1 MKIINTFRVGCET
14 FLIGILIILLI
25 TTTIGTFIFGLL
37 ADICGRKK
45 IIIFSNICQIIGGIS
60 LFITTSV
67 IKKYDKEE
75 IFKKGIN
82 QQINNFT
89 EFYYG
94 KSFLNAYI
102 NNFIDI
108 KGEVLKTQV
117 INDNFKSLNIFI
129 LGSIFLIFLFN
140 SSTKIVTLAYLL
152 ENALTEESMSL
163 YFLFFNLSQPI
174 SLLLTTILS

>member
-1 MKIINTFRVGCET
+1 MDR
-14 FLIGILIILLI
+14 
-25 TTTIGTFIFGLL
+25 
-37 ADICGRKK
+37 
-45 IIIFSNICQIIGGIS
+45 
-60 LFITTSV
+60 
-67 IKKYDKEE
+67 
-75 IFKKGIN
+75 
-82 QQINNFT
+82 
-89 EFYYG
+89 
-94 KSFLNAYI
+94 
-102 NNFIDI
+102 
-108 KGEVLKTQV
+108 KGEVLKIQI